1 MSDQTTVLVV
11 DDNRSAADALGIV
24 LRRNNYVA
32 EVAYDGVSALSR
44 LRAGGV
50 DVVLTDLRM
59 EPMDG
64 IELLR
69 QPGPCP
75 RRPRSSS
82 SRALAP

>member
-1 MSDQTTVLVV
+1 MSDPTTVLVV

-50 DVVLTDLRM
+50 ENFRIKKKKKKKRKVKKK
-59 EPMDG
+59 
-64 IELLR
+64 
-69 QPGPCP
+69 
-75 RRPRSSS
+75 
-82 SRALAP
+82 